1 MVAWLTWM
9 GRAGHVGYMLT
20 PRLILHADT
29 PMQTALLDLDEPG
42 GRYRLKGAFVPAFV
56 TDIEQAL

>member
-1 MVAWLTWM
+1 M
-9 GRAGHVGYMLT
+9 GKAGHVGYMLT

-56 TDIEQAL
+56 TDIAVS